1 MSELL
6 EEQYTY
12 DDILTL
18 IKSINGLVQSERC
31 WFNKYIK
38 TMTLKTVFKNSRLV
52 LVYYTY

>member
-18 IKSINGLVQSERC
+18 IKSINGLVPSERC

-52 LVYYTY
+52 LVYYT